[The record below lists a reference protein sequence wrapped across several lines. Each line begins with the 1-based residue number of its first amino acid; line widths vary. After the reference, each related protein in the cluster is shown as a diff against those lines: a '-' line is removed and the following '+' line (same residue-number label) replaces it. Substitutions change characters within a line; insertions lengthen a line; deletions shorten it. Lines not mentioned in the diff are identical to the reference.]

1 MKSRLVKAFNKFY
14 NDFLFFV
21 VWRLVFFFHSLFPVD
36 KNLVVFVASCDKT
49 MPKEYRLLYEK
60 AESNGYKCVCLYDRR
75 TKNAGY
81 IRRQYEKM
89 KYGAEFQRYYAR
101 AKTTFLYEYYLPAF
115 SHKPRKGSRLVQLWH
130 GCGAFKKFSY
140 STRDS
145 KWGLESK
152 LFDRYK
158 VHKSYTDIVASGGFI
173 VPEYTEAFNA
183 DDGIIKVLGVPRTDV
198 YFDSDFVKAQKDI
211 LLKTY
216 PGLTGKRLVLWA
228 PTFRG
233 NNMRSSYNDK
243 AIDFVKLAASL
254 DSDTVFLIKLHPFA
268 SSVLTFSEEEKKA
281 IDGKILN
288 ISDTVSTETAL
299 CCADVVITDYSS
311 LIFEYALLSR
321 PMIFYAYDLDEY
333 EKERGFYYDYRSF
346 VPGKIA
352 KNTDELIDCIK
363 NAERDF
369 DKNAVEAF
377 KNKFMSACDGHS
389 TERIFQQL
397 IAGNGGKEAQV

>member
-1 MKSRLVKAFNKFY
+1 MKAKLIKFINKTY

-21 VWRLVFFFHSLFPVD
+21 LWRLVFFFCSLLPVD
-36 KNLVVFVASCDKT
+36 KKLVVFVASCDST

-60 AESNGYKCVCLYDRR
+60 AEANGYKCVCLYNRN
-75 TKNAGY
+75 TKGAGY
-81 IRRQYEKM
+81 FRRQYEKM
-89 KYGAEFQRYYAR
+89 KYGCEFQRYYAR

-115 SHKPRKGSRLVQLWH
+115 AHKPRKGSRLVQLWH

-140 STRDS
+140 STRNS

-158 VHKSYTDIVASGGFI
+158 VHKSYTDIIASGEFI
-173 VPEYTEAFNA
+173 IPEYKEAFNA
-183 DDGIIKVLGVPRTDV
+183 DDGVIKVLGVPRTDV
-198 YFDSDFVKAQKDI
+198 YFDESFIKAQKEI
-211 LLKTY
+211 LLKAF
-216 PGLTGKRLVLWA
+216 PAFRGKKLVLWA

-243 AIDFVKLAASL
+243 AIDFVKLASSL
-254 DSDTVFLIKLHPFA
+254 DDNTVFLIKLHPFA
-268 SSVLTFSEEEKKA
+268 SSVLTFSDEEKKA
-281 IDGKILN
+281 IGDKIIN

-299 CCADVVITDYSS
+299 CSADVVITDYSS

-352 KNTDELIDCIK
+352 KTTDELIDCIQNSK
-363 NAERDF
+363 RDYNQTVINEF
-369 DKNAVEAF
+369 R
-377 KNKFMSACDGHS
+377 NKFMSACDGHS
-389 TERIFQQL
+389 TERIFEAL
-397 IAGNGGKEAQV
+397 IAG

>member
-1 MKSRLVKAFNKFY
+1 MKAKLIRLINKLY
-14 NDFLFFV
+14 NDFLFFI
-21 VWRLVFFFHSLFPVD
+21 VWRLVFFFHSLLPVD
-36 KNLVVFVASCDKT
+36 KKLVLFVASCDSS

-60 AESNGYKCVCLYDRR
+60 AEKNGYRCVCLYNRN

-81 IRRQYEKM
+81 FRRQYEKM
-89 KYGAEFQRYYAR
+89 KYGCEFQRYYAR

-115 SHKPRKGSRLVQLWH
+115 SHKPRRGCRLVQLWH

-140 STRDS
+140 STRNS

-158 VHKSYTDIVASGGFI
+158 VHKSYTDIIASGEYI
-173 VPEYTEAFNA
+173 VPEYKEAFNA
-183 DDGIIKVLGVPRTDV
+183 DDGVIKVLGVPRTDV
-198 YFDSDFVKAQKDI
+198 YFDSGFVNEQKKI
-211 LLKTY
+211 LIDAY
-216 PGLTGKRLVLWA
+216 PALAGKRLVLWA

-243 AIDFVKLAASL
+243 AIDFVKLARSL
-254 DSDTVFLIKLHPFA
+254 DDNTVFLIKLHPFA
-268 SSVLTFSEEEKKA
+268 SSVLTFSDEEKNA
-281 IDGKILN
+281 IGNKIIN

-299 CCADVVITDYSS
+299 CSADIVITDYSS

-352 KNTDELIDCIK
+352 KNTDELIDCIH
-363 NAERDF
+363 NADSDYDQSVIDEFR
-369 DKNAVEAF
+369 
-377 KNKFMSACDGHS
+377 NKFMSACDGHS
-389 TERIFQQL
+389 TERIFDKL
-397 IAGNGGKEAQV
+397 IAE

>member
-1 MKSRLVKAFNKFY
+1 MKAKLIKFINKTY

-21 VWRLVFFFHSLFPVD
+21 LWRLVFFFCSLLPVD
-36 KNLVVFVASCDKT
+36 KKLVVFVASCDST

-60 AESNGYKCVCLYDRR
+60 AEANGYKCVCLYNRN
-75 TKNAGY
+75 TKGAGY
-81 IRRQYEKM
+81 FRRQYEKM
-89 KYGAEFQRYYAR
+89 KYGCEFQRYYAR

-115 SHKPRKGSRLVQLWH
+115 AHKPRKGSRLVQLWH

-140 STRDS
+140 STRNS

-152 LFDRYK
+152 LFDHYK
-158 VHKSYTDIVASGGFI
+158 VHKSYTDIIASGEFI
-173 VPEYTEAFNA
+173 IPEYKEAFNA
-183 DDGIIKVLGVPRTDV
+183 DDGVIKVLGVPRTDV
-198 YFDSDFVKAQKDI
+198 YFDESFIKAQKEI
-211 LLKTY
+211 LLKAY
-216 PGLTGKRLVLWA
+216 PAFRGKKLVLWA

-243 AIDFVKLAASL
+243 AIDFVKLASAL
-254 DSDTVFLIKLHPFA
+254 DDNTVFLIKLHPFA
-268 SSVLTFSEEEKKA
+268 SSVLTFSDEEKKA
-281 IDGKILN
+281 IGDKIIN

-299 CCADVVITDYSS
+299 CSADVVVTDYSS

-352 KNTDELIDCIK
+352 KTTDELIDCIQNTK
-363 NAERDF
+363 RDYNQTVINEF
-369 DKNAVEAF
+369 RY
-377 KNKFMSACDGHS
+377 KFMSACDGHS
-389 TERIFQQL
+389 TERIFEAL
-397 IAGNGGKEAQV
+397 IAD

>member
-1 MKSRLVKAFNKFY
+1 MKAKLIKFINKTY

-21 VWRLVFFFHSLFPVD
+21 LWRLVFFFCSLLPVD
-36 KNLVVFVASCDKT
+36 KKLVVFVASCDST

-60 AESNGYKCVCLYDRR
+60 AEANGYKCVCLYNRN
-75 TKNAGY
+75 TKGAGY
-81 IRRQYEKM
+81 FRRQYEKM
-89 KYGAEFQRYYAR
+89 KYGCEFQRYYAR

-115 SHKPRKGSRLVQLWH
+115 AHKPRKGSRLVQLWH

-140 STRDS
+140 STRNS

-158 VHKSYTDIVASGGFI
+158 VHKSYTDIIASGEFI
-173 VPEYTEAFNA
+173 IPEYKEAFNA
-183 DDGIIKVLGVPRTDV
+183 DDGVIKVLGVPRTDV
-198 YFDSDFVKAQKDI
+198 YFDESFIKAQKEI
-211 LLKTY
+211 LLKAY
-216 PGLTGKRLVLWA
+216 PAFRGKKLVLWA

-243 AIDFVKLAASL
+243 AIDFVKLASAL
-254 DSDTVFLIKLHPFA
+254 DDNTVFLIKLHPFA
-268 SSVLTFSEEEKKA
+268 SSVLTFSDEEKKA
-281 IDGKILN
+281 IGDKIIN
-288 ISDTVSTETAL
+288 ISDAVSTETAL
-299 CCADVVITDYSS
+299 CSADVVITDYSS

-352 KNTDELIDCIK
+352 KTTDELIDCIQNTK
-363 NAERDF
+363 RDYSQTVINEF
-369 DKNAVEAF
+369 R
-377 KNKFMSACDGHS
+377 NKFMSACDGHS
-389 TERIFQQL
+389 TERIFEAL
-397 IAGNGGKEAQV
+397 IAG

>member
-1 MKSRLVKAFNKFY
+1 MKAKLIKFINKTY

-21 VWRLVFFFHSLFPVD
+21 LWRLVFFFCSLLPVD
-36 KNLVVFVASCDKT
+36 KKLVVFVASCDST

-60 AESNGYKCVCLYDRR
+60 AEANGYKCVCLYNRN
-75 TKNAGY
+75 TKGAGY
-81 IRRQYEKM
+81 FRRQYEKM
-89 KYGAEFQRYYAR
+89 KYGCEFQRYYAR

-115 SHKPRKGSRLVQLWH
+115 AHKPRKGSRLVQLWH

-140 STRDS
+140 STRNS

-158 VHKSYTDIVASGGFI
+158 VHKSYTDIIASGEFI
-173 VPEYTEAFNA
+173 IPEYKEAFNA
-183 DDGIIKVLGVPRTDV
+183 DDGVIKVLGVPRTDV
-198 YFDSDFVKAQKDI
+198 YFDESFIKAQKEI
-211 LLKTY
+211 LLKAY
-216 PGLTGKRLVLWA
+216 PAFRGKKLVLWA

-243 AIDFVKLAASL
+243 AIDFVKLASAL
-254 DSDTVFLIKLHPFA
+254 DDNTVFLIKLHPFA
-268 SSVLTFSEEEKKA
+268 SSVLTFSDEEKKA
-281 IDGKILN
+281 IGDKIIN

-299 CCADVVITDYSS
+299 CSADVVITDYSS

-352 KNTDELIDCIK
+352 KTTDELIDCIQNTK
-363 NAERDF
+363 RDYNQTVINEF
-369 DKNAVEAF
+369 R
-377 KNKFMSACDGHS
+377 NKFMSACDGHS
-389 TERIFQQL
+389 TERIFEAL
-397 IAGNGGKEAQV
+397 IAG

>member
-36 KNLVVFVASCDKT
+36 KKLVVFVASCDKT

-60 AESNGYKCVCLYDRR
+60 AEANGYKCVCLYDRR

-183 DDGIIKVLGVPRTDV
+183 GDGIIKVLGVPRTDV

-216 PGLTGKRLVLWA
+216 PRLSGKRLVLWA

-268 SSVLTFSEEEKKA
+268 SSVLTFSEEEKEA
-281 IDGKILN
+281 IGEKILN

-363 NAERDF
+363 NAEKDF
-369 DKNAVEAF
+369 DKKAVEAF

>member
-1 MKSRLVKAFNKFY
+1 MLSKIVKIVKKIN
-14 NDFLFFV
+14 NDILFFFI
-21 VWRLVFFFHSLFPVD
+21 WRVVFFFYSLFPVD
-36 KNLVVFVASCDKT
+36 EKLIVFVASCDT
-49 MPKEYRLLYEK
+49 AMPKEYRLLFEK
-60 AESNGYKCVCLYDRR
+60 AEENGYRCVCLYDKR
-75 TKNAGY
+75 TKNA
-81 IRRQYEKM
+81 
-89 KYGAEFQRYYAR
+89 KYFKKQFEFMRDGIEFQRYYAR

-115 SHKPRKGSRLVQLWH
+115 VHKPRKGSRLVQLWH

-158 VHKSYTDIVASGGFI
+158 VHKSYTDILASSEYI
-173 VPEYTEAFNA
+173 IPAYTEAFNA
-183 DDGIIKVLGVPRTDV
+183 DDGVIKALGVPRTDV
-198 YFDSDFVKAQKDI
+198 YFDSRFIENQKQV
-211 LLKTY
+211 LLESH
-216 PGLTGKRLVLWA
+216 PGLSGKRLILWA

-233 NNMRSSYNDK
+233 NSMRFSYNEK
-243 AIDFVKLAASL
+243 TIDFIKLASSL

-268 SSVLTFSEEEKKA
+268 SSVLSFTEEEKKA
-281 IDGKILN
+281 IDGKIVN

-352 KNTDELIDCIK
+352 KTTDELIDCIR
-363 NAERDF
+363 NADRDY
-369 DKNAVEAF
+369 DQKVIDEF
-377 KNKFMSACDGHS
+377 KDKFMSACDGHS
-389 TERIFQQL
+389 TERIYNEL
-397 IAGNGGKEAQV
+397 IAK

>member
-1 MKSRLVKAFNKFY
+1 MKAKLIKFINKTY

-21 VWRLVFFFHSLFPVD
+21 LWRLVFFFCSLLPVD
-36 KNLVVFVASCDKT
+36 KKLVVFVASCDST

-60 AESNGYKCVCLYDRR
+60 AEANGYKCVCLYNRN
-75 TKNAGY
+75 TKGAGY
-81 IRRQYEKM
+81 FRRQYEKM
-89 KYGAEFQRYYAR
+89 KYGCEFQRYYAR

-115 SHKPRKGSRLVQLWH
+115 AHKPRKGSRLVQLWH

-140 STRDS
+140 STRNS

-158 VHKSYTDIVASGGFI
+158 VHKSYTDIIASGEFI
-173 VPEYTEAFNA
+173 IPEYKEAFNA
-183 DDGIIKVLGVPRTDV
+183 DDGVIKVLGVPRTDV
-198 YFDSDFVKAQKDI
+198 YFDENFIKAQKEI
-211 LLKTY
+211 LLKAY
-216 PGLTGKRLVLWA
+216 PAFRGKKLVLWA

-243 AIDFVKLAASL
+243 AIDFVKLASSL
-254 DSDTVFLIKLHPFA
+254 DDNTVFLIKLHPFA
-268 SSVLTFSEEEKKA
+268 SSVLTFSDEEKKA
-281 IDGKILN
+281 IGDKIIN

-299 CCADVVITDYSS
+299 CSADVVVTDYSS

-352 KNTDELIDCIK
+352 KTTDELIDCIQNTK
-363 NAERDF
+363 RDYNQTVINEF
-369 DKNAVEAF
+369 R
-377 KNKFMSACDGHS
+377 NKFMSACDGHS
-389 TERIFQQL
+389 TERIFEAL
-397 IAGNGGKEAQV
+397 IAG